1 VKLLCGALGLL
12 MLVPAR
18 MPACAQ
24 GRSEGLGGVAGLKVE
39 SYLQLRYTND
49 TAMGDYGS
57 LRRAKAMITW
67 DPGARLRIYGQLLY
81 KSGNRATNDGRL
93 WVQELWV
100 RYRLGSGF
108 LSLGQLKPPFGMER
122 FTSDA
127 ALDTIDRSQP
137 TDHLIPNGGL
147 PRSFA
152 RDIGILWEGAE
163 RNQGLTFALGIFKG
177 DGALSEP
184 YSGNGPLIAGRAV
197 YRWRL
202 SGANWLQFGAAG
214 ATRRDRD
221 IDFSGALPGT
231 KPWGTDHFRGRD
243 TRWGVEGAANV
254 GRWRIRS
261 EYLSV
266 GLSGSG
272 QNHDLTATGW
282 YTQAT
287 CVLSRRWEIVG
298 KYEALDPNTRVVDRN
313 DIGWTT
319 LGVNWFLHG
328 NREKIQADYIFK
340 QARGNGGW
348 DRTLLVQY
356 QHYL

>member
-1 VKLLCGALGLL
+1 MKFLCGALGLL

-24 GRSEGLGGVAGLKVE
+24 SRSEGLGGVAGLKVE

-57 LRRAKAMITW
+57 LCRAKAMITW

-152 RDIGILWEGAE
+152 RDIGILWEGASAIRGSPLHSASSRAMAHY
-163 RNQGLTFALGIFKG
+163 RNRIPAMAHSSPAAPCIAGDFLGRTGCSLARQAPRAGIGTLTLAELSPVRSRGAPIIFAGETRV
-177 DGALSEP
+177 GALKERRMW
-184 YSGNGPLIAGRAV
+184 GG
-197 YRWRL
+197 
-202 SGANWLQFGAAG
+202 GAF
-214 ATRRDRD
+214 
-221 IDFSGALPGT
+221 
-231 KPWGTDHFRGRD
+231 
-243 TRWGVEGAANV
+243 
-254 GRWRIRS
+254 
-261 EYLSV
+261 
-266 GLSGSG
+266 
-272 QNHDLTATGW
+272 
-282 YTQAT
+282 
-287 CVLSRRWEIVG
+287 
-298 KYEALDPNTRVVDRN
+298 DRN
-313 DIGWTT
+313 I
-319 LGVNWFLHG
+319 
-328 NREKIQADYIFK
+328 
-340 QARGNGGW
+340 
-348 DRTLLVQY
+348 
-356 QHYL
+356 